1 MMAPLPRMRVVS
13 VVGTLSSSTHT
24 YSGSLGTSP
33 KRGFLMRSHRLS
45 ADFSA
50 VGSLRESDPRMVFTV
65 LHAARTGTSAI
76 KTITRRRITMICRY
90 HSTPPRSILGPGLPG
105 KPLLLGG
112 RRRHEGLSSRE
123 ERGAGER
130 RDPGRVEVG
139 DAVALEDDG
148 DQPPRHF
155 EVRGHSPDLGMP
167 EQILVVTE
175 HSLRDRVVER
185 IALAEDDQ
193 LLPDLGA
200 AVLTQI
206 EVEDVALVRRHHALD
221 GLGHPDEVVGHEL
234 ERGGDPVGHPGCRR
248 RHDDEERQ
256 RGEQRQHRPAR
267 HQNVTEG
274 WCVPKTARNRSQI
287 SPSVTEASTA
297 STRSVTRFSRP
308 RAARSR
314 ASRAR
319 AAVEASRVLRT
330 RATRSRSASPT
341 PASTWNRLAGGTS
354 SVTNSL
360 TPTMIRALSST
371 SRCQR

>member
-155 EVRGHSPDLGMP
+155 EVGGHPNGTLGPGQHLLDLGTP
-167 EQILVVTE
+167 
-175 HSLRDRVVER
+175 R
-185 IALAEDDQ
+185 
-193 LLPDLGA
+193 P
-200 AVLTQI
+200 TQI
-206 EVEDVALVRRHHALD
+206 EVQYVALVPRHQPFD
-221 GLGHPDEVVGHEL
+221 GLGHPDELVGHEL
-234 ERGGDPVGHPGCRR
+234 ERGGEPVGHPGCRR

-267 HQNVTEG
+267 HQNVTEA